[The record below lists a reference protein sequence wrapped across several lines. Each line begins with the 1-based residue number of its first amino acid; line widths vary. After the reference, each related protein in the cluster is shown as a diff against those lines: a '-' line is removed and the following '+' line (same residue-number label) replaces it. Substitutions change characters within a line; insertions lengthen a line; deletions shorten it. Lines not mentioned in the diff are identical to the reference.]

1 MDRIVVADDHP
12 LFRAALRSAVEKA
25 APGAVIAEC
34 ASLAEVL
41 AALGEGATDLLLL
54 DLKLSDSEG
63 MGGLT
68 RIRAD
73 HPAVP
78 VAVVSASEDAVTIRR
93 ALAFGAAGFI
103 PKSATLSQMTEAL
116 RAIRDG
122 DPWTPP
128 LSDTEPGDD
137 GDMAERI
144 ASLTPSQLKI
154 LVGLQQGRLNKQIA
168 FDLGVTE
175 ATIKAHLTTV
185 FRKLGVQNRTQAVI
199 AAQALSLEG

>member
-41 AALGEGATDLLLL
+41 ATLGEGATDLLLL

-78 VAVVSASEDAVTIRR
+78 VAVVSASEEPPTVRR
-93 ALAFGAAGFI
+93 ALTLGAAGFI
-103 PKSATLSQMTEAL
+103 PKSAALPVMVEA
-116 RAIRDG
+116 
-122 DPWTPP
+122 
-128 LSDTEPGDD
+128 
-137 GDMAERI
+137 
-144 ASLTPSQLKI
+144 
-154 LVGLQQGRLNKQIA
+154 
-168 FDLGVTE
+168 
-175 ATIKAHLTTV
+175 
-185 FRKLGVQNRTQAVI
+185 I
-199 AAQALSLEG
+199 AAILAGDSWAPDPFSTARPGRPRSRRRARKRPTCKPASPA

>member
-1 MDRIVVADDHP
+1 
-12 LFRAALRSAVEKA
+12 
-25 APGAVIAEC
+25 
-34 ASLAEVL
+34 
-41 AALGEGATDLLLL
+41 
-54 DLKLSDSEG
+54 
-63 MGGLT
+63 
-68 RIRAD
+68 
-73 HPAVP
+73 
-78 VAVVSASEDAVTIRR
+78 
-93 ALAFGAAGFI
+93 
-103 PKSATLSQMTEAL
+103 MTEAL

-122 DPWTPP
+122 DAWTPP
-128 LSDTEPGDD
+128 LSDTEPSED